1 MPYEIIA
8 AVCVGVIALILLLMK
23 TNAGVVFF
31 SVCAGSVLAT
41 QLGSEASLISSTV
54 IKDGDINKSVAYIIL
69 IAVPAILSA
78 IFLRGSVTSGKF
90 IFNVVPSIAVGALL
104 TLLIVPLLP
113 PGLSSEVLQSD
124 LWKQLQQF
132 QPLILVGGVISS
144 IVLLWFTHQKSK
156 KDKKKHKKH
165 S

>member
-8 AVCVGVIALILLLMK
+8 AICVGVIALLLLLMK

-54 IKDGDINKSVAYIIL
+54 IKDGDINKSFAYILLVTI
-69 IAVPAILSA
+69 PALLSA
-78 IFLRGSVTSGKF
+78 LFLRGSISTGKAL
-90 IFNVVPSIAVGALL
+90 FNIAPSVAVGALL
-104 TLLIVPLLP
+104 ILLVIPLLP
-113 PGLSSEVLQSD
+113 PGISSEILQSE

-156 KDKKKHKKH
+156 KDKKKHKK
-165 S
+165 

>member
-1 MPYEIIA
+1 MPYELIA
-8 AVCVGVIALILLLMK
+8 AICVGVIALLLLFMK

-41 QLGSEASLISSTV
+41 QLGSEASLISFTV
-54 IKDGDINKSVAYIIL
+54 IKDGDISKSVAYIIL
-69 IAVPAILSA
+69 IAVPALLSA
-78 IFLRGSVTSGKF
+78 IFLRGSVSSGKV

-104 TLLIVPLLP
+104 TLLIIPLLP
-113 PGLSSEVLQSD
+113 PGLSGQILQSD

-156 KDKKKHKKH
+156 KDKKKHKK
-165 S
+165 